1 MVWAGHDQ
9 RVLDARVAR
18 LRAHIKNNPH
28 MQEEFAR
35 IEKVERL
42 IAKLEAPLPAVGGES
57 RPLPHGAAGRLS
69 CAHVPQ

>member
-1 MVWAGHDQ
+1 
-9 RVLDARVAR
+9 
-18 LRAHIKNNPH
+18 